1 MLKWS
6 RKKYLSLSLCI
17 KYEYYRK
24 KQGLIETR
32 QTVKV
37 LNPTGQ
43 LADDYLPQGSIFS
56 PVDALVY

>member
-1 MLKWS
+1 MHS
-6 RKKYLSLSLCI
+6 
-17 KYEYYRK
+17 YEYYRK
-24 KQGLIETR
+24 KQGLMETR